1 MKYTLTTHRYDDIYG
16 FIDIEDIEVGL
27 TNWRTFPNYNN
38 DFDTCCELERMLN
51 SELNCTRVYNGVIFR
66 TIHSYNYKYYCYV
79 YYRLLLSLRNQIL
92 YNKYVDKLI
101 DNHNI
106 NIEMYLNTK
115 DDCTPKAKKKK
126 TSTRKKKAKYIR
138 ETTTDIFTGE
148 TIYVYENTITG
159 EQITSKD
166 DSLLDSL
173 NGKSSKRKRNKV
185 VPFIGSIS
193 FNFNTNK

>member
-1 MKYTLTTHRYDDIYG
+1 MKYTLTTNHCCNIYG

-27 TNWRTFPNYNN
+27 VNWITFPSYDN

-66 TIHSYNYKYYCYV
+66 TIHSYNYKYYCYI
-79 YYRLLLSLRNQIL
+79 YYRLLLSLRNQLL

-115 DDCTPKAKKKK
+115 EDYAPKTKKKK
-126 TSTRKKKAKYIR
+126 TTTRKKKDKYIR

-148 TIYVYENTITG
+148 TIYVYENTTTG

-166 DSLLDSL
+166 GSLLDSL
-173 NGKSSKRKRNKV
+173 NGKVAKKKKSKV
-185 VPFIGSIS
+185 MPFISNIS
-193 FNFNTNK
+193 FKFNK

>member
-1 MKYTLTTHRYDDIYG
+1 MKYTLTTNRCCNIYG
-16 FIDIEDIEVGL
+16 FIDIEEIEVGL
-27 TNWRTFPNYNN
+27 VNWISFPSYNN

-66 TIHSYNYKYYCYV
+66 TIHSYNYKYYCYI
-79 YYRLLLSLRNQIL
+79 YYRLLLSLKNQLL

-115 DDCTPKAKKKK
+115 DDCTIKTKKKK
-126 TSTRKKKAKYIR
+126 TTTRKKKDKYIR

-148 TIYVYENTITG
+148 TIYVYENTTTG

-166 DSLLDSL
+166 GSLLDSL
-173 NGKSSKRKRNKV
+173 NGKVAKKKKSKV
-185 VPFIGSIS
+185 MPFISNIS
-193 FNFNTNK
+193 FKFNK

>member
-1 MKYTLTTHRYDDIYG
+1 MKYTLTTNHCCNIYG
-16 FIDIEDIEVGL
+16 FIDIEYIEVGL
-27 TNWRTFPNYNN
+27 VNWRTFPSYDN

-51 SELNCTRVYNGVIFR
+51 SELNCTRVYNGVVFR
-66 TIHSYNYKYYCYV
+66 TIHSYNYKYYCYI
-79 YYRLLLSLRNQIL
+79 YYRLLLSLKNQLL

-115 DDCTPKAKKKK
+115 EDCTPKTKKKK
-126 TSTRKKKAKYIR
+126 TTTRKKKDKYIR

-148 TIYVYENTITG
+148 TIYVYENTTTG

-166 DSLLDSL
+166 GSLLYSL
-173 NGKSSKRKRNKV
+173 NGKVAKKKKNKAM
-185 VPFIGSIS
+185 PFISNIS
-193 FNFNTNK
+193 FKFNK

>member
-1 MKYTLTTHRYDDIYG
+1 MKYTLTTNHCCNIYG
-16 FIDIEDIEVGL
+16 FIDIEYIEVGL
-27 TNWRTFPNYNN
+27 VNWRTFPSYDN

-51 SELNCTRVYNGVIFR
+51 SELNCTRVYNGVVFR
-66 TIHSYNYKYYCYV
+66 TIHSYNYKYYCYI
-79 YYRLLLSLRNQIL
+79 YYRLLLSLKNQLL

-115 DDCTPKAKKKK
+115 EDCTPKTKKKK
-126 TSTRKKKAKYIR
+126 TTTRKKKDKYIR

-148 TIYVYENTITG
+148 TIYVYENTTTG

-166 DSLLDSL
+166 GSLLDSL
-173 NGKSSKRKRNKV
+173 NGKVAKKKKNKAM
-185 VPFIGSIS
+185 PFISNIS
-193 FNFNTNK
+193 FKFNK

>member
-1 MKYTLTTHRYDDIYG
+1 MKYILTTHRYDDIYG

-27 TNWRTFPNYNN
+27 VNWITFPSYDN

-66 TIHSYNYKYYCYV
+66 TIHSYNYKYYCYI
-79 YYRLLLSLRNQIL
+79 YYRLLLSLRNQLL

-106 NIEMYLNTK
+106 NVEMYLNTK
-115 DDCTPKAKKKK
+115 EDCAPKTKKKK
-126 TSTRKKKAKYIR
+126 TTTRKKKDKYIR

-148 TIYVYENTITG
+148 TIYVYENTTTG

-166 DSLLDSL
+166 GSLLDSL
-173 NGKSSKRKRNKV
+173 NGKVAKKKKSKDM
-185 VPFIGSIS
+185 PFISNIS
-193 FNFNTNK
+193 FKFNK

>member
-1 MKYTLTTHRYDDIYG
+1 MKYTLTTNHCCDIYG
-16 FIDIEDIEVGL
+16 FINIEDIEVGL
-27 TNWRTFPNYNN
+27 VNWRTFPNYDN

-66 TIHSYNYKYYCYV
+66 TIHSYNYKYYCYI
-79 YYRLLLSLRNQIL
+79 YYRLLLSLRNQLL

-115 DDCTPKAKKKK
+115 EDCTSKTKKKK
-126 TSTRKKKAKYIR
+126 TTTRKKKDKYIR

-148 TIYVYENTITG
+148 AIYVYENINTG

-173 NGKSSKRKRNKV
+173 NGKVAKKKKNKAM
-185 VPFIGSIS
+185 PFISNIS
-193 FNFNTNK
+193 FKFNK

>member
-1 MKYTLTTHRYDDIYG
+1 MKYTLTTNHCCNIYG

-27 TNWRTFPNYNN
+27 VNWRTFPSYNN

-66 TIHSYNYKYYCYV
+66 TIHSYNYKYYCYI
-79 YYRLLLSLRNQIL
+79 YYRLLLSLRNQLL

-115 DDCTPKAKKKK
+115 EDYAPKTKKKK
-126 TSTRKKKAKYIR
+126 TTTRKKKAKYVR

-148 TIYVYENTITG
+148 TIYVYENTTTG

-166 DSLLDSL
+166 GSLLDSL
-173 NGKSSKRKRNKV
+173 NGKVAKKKKSKAMH
-185 VPFIGSIS
+185 FISNIS
-193 FNFNTNK
+193 FKFNK

>member
-1 MKYTLTTHRYDDIYG
+1 MKYTLTTHRYDNIYG
-16 FIDIEDIEVGL
+16 FIDIENIEVGL
-27 TNWRTFPNYNN
+27 VNWRTFPTYDN

-66 TIHSYNYKYYCYV
+66 TIHSYNYKYYCYI
-79 YYRLLLSLRNQIL
+79 YYRLLLSLRNQLL

-115 DDCTPKAKKKK
+115 EDCTPKTKKKK
-126 TSTRKKKAKYIR
+126 NTTRKKKDKYIR

-148 TIYVYENTITG
+148 TIYVYENTTTG

-166 DSLLDSL
+166 GSLLDSL
-173 NGKSSKRKRNKV
+173 NSKVAKKKKSKAM
-185 VPFIGSIS
+185 PFISNIS
-193 FNFNTNK
+193 FKFNK